1 MEHAEENDYLAETV
15 ALTKAV
21 LEERSKNLKFFSKV

>member
-15 ALTKAV
+15 ALTKTV
-21 LEERSKNLKFFSKV
+21 LERSKNLKIFSKV